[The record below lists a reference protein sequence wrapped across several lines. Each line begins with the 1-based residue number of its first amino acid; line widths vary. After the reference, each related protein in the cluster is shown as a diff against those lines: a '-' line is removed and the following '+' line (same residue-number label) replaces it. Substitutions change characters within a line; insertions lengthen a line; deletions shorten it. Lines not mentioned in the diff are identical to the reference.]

1 MPTYKVTRK
10 AQADLIEIGRYTT
23 KEWGV
28 TQRNTY
34 LKELDN
40 CFSQITENPELGMAC
55 DYIAN
60 GYRKFPQGS
69 HLIFYKQN
77 TKNIIEIIRVLH
89 KSVDVVAKFE

>member
-1 MPTYKVTRK
+1 MPSYKVTRK
-10 AQADLIEIGRYTT
+10 AQADLVEIGRYTT

-55 DYIAN
+55 DYIVN

-69 HLIFYKQN
+69 HLMVDKQN
-77 TKNIIEIIRVLH
+77 EENVIEIIRVMQ
-89 KSVDVVAKFE
+89 KSVDVVAKF

>member
-1 MPTYKVTRK
+1 MPSYKVTRK
-10 AQADLIEIGRYTT
+10 AQADLVEIGRYTT

-77 TKNIIEIIRVLH
+77 DENVIEIIRVLH
-89 KSVDVVAKFE
+89 KSVDVVAKF